1 MLGFLAAEATVPD
14 PATIAGD
21 LANNAGG
28 AMLSAIVS
36 VLPVL
41 IPFLVGLWALA
52 FVVRKIPIFHNSH
65 I

>member
-1 MLGFLAAEATVPD
+1 MTTTVPD
-14 PATIAGD
+14 PAVIAGD

-28 AMLSAIVS
+28 AMLTAVTG

-41 IPFLVGLWALA
+41 VPFLVALWALA